1 MIFRRNKDRVEE
13 DLQKIRQANLSPE
26 KFEEECRIKKQKTE
40 STSMEKLHL
49 EKNDLLA
56 MVLAVFSLV
65 LPFILIFIAIMGIFV
80 FLMCKLYI

>member
-40 STSMEKLHL
+40 SASMEKLYL

>member
-26 KFEEECRIKKQKTE
+26 KFEEEWRIKKQKTE
-40 STSMEKLHL
+40 SASMEKLYH

-56 MVLAVFSLV
+56 MVLAVFSFV

>member
-1 MIFRRNKDRVEE
+1 MIFRRNQDRVEE
-13 DLQKIRQANLSPE
+13 DLERIRRANIPTE
-26 KFEEECRIKKQKTE
+26 KYGEEQRIKKQK
-40 STSMEKLHL
+40 SASVEKLHL

-65 LPFILIFIAIMGIFV
+65 LPLILIFIAIMGIFV